1 MPSAQKRTLELD
13 NCQASL
19 MFFCTETWTRTLSK
33 EETLRGTARNKGRI
47 IDDRQ
52 EHERCSVFTRDN
64 STALYDTGYK
74 KFHLKFG
81 LFISFL
87 NHQQVVL
94 PTFINIHV
102 TL

>member
-1 MPSAQKRTLELD
+1 MLT
-13 NCQASL
+13 
-19 MFFCTETWTRTLSK
+19 
-33 EETLRGTARNKGRI
+33 
-47 IDDRQ
+47 
-52 EHERCSVFTRDN
+52 VFTRDN